1 MKKLLYLFFATVI
14 LSCGADDNGDNNS
27 NSAVLQ
33 YFFEIELAGEIHKI
47 QGQVDQS
54 DPYSSPYGQNQCVA
68 SLYSGN
74 QSISLTLSDITEDD
88 YVSGQPLGVLGMGI
102 LNPQIGDNEGVISFL
117 SAASSAFLS
126 EFAELNNITL
136 WLDDYVENT
145 PMTVSEAYENDL
157 VGKISNIMISDLGT
171 SADISEGRPYG
182 EPIQGSYEGVL
193 YFKDNEAFGSDAMYD
208 VPVPIRIAF
217 SAVRIN

>member
-27 NSAVLQ
+27 NSAVLE

-47 QGQVDQS
+47 QGQVDQN
-54 DPYSSPYGQNQCVA
+54 DLYSSPYGQNQCIA
-68 SLYSGN
+68 GLYSGN
-74 QSISLTLSDITEDD
+74 QSITLKLSDITEDD
-88 YVSGQPLGVLGMGI
+88 YISGQPLQLGLGI
-102 LNPQIGDNEGVISFL
+102 FNPQIGDNEGAISFL
-117 SAASSAFLS
+117 YSGGSVFLS
-126 EFAELNNITL
+126 EFAEQNNITL
-136 WLDDYVENT
+136 LFDDYVENT
-145 PMTVSEAYENDL
+145 PMTVSEAYENNL

-171 SADISEGRPYG
+171 SADLPQGLLYG

>member
-54 DPYSSPYGQNQCVA
+54 DPYTSPYGQNQCVA

-74 QSISLTLSDITEDD
+74 QSISFGLSDITEDD
-88 YVSGQPLGVLGMGI
+88 YVSGQPLVLGMGI
-102 LNPQIGDNEGVISFL
+102 LNPQIGDNEGLITFTTSF
-117 SAASSAFLS
+117 SSAFLS
-126 EFAELNNITL
+126 EFAEQNNITL
-136 WLDDYVENT
+136 WSDLYVENT
-145 PMTVSEAYENDL
+145 PMTYSEAYENDL

-171 SADISEGRPYG
+171 SPDLSQGLFSYG

-193 YFKDNEAFGSDAMYD
+193 YFRDNDPYGDAIFD

-217 SAVRIN
+217 SAIRIN

>member
-27 NSAVLQ
+27 NSSVLE

-47 QGQVDQS
+47 QGQVDQN
-54 DPYSSPYGQNQCVA
+54 DPYSSPYGQNQCLA

-74 QSISLTLSDITEDD
+74 QSISFGLSDITEGD

-102 LNPQIGDNEGVISFL
+102 LNAQIGDNEGVISFL
-117 SAASSAFLS
+117 STASSAYLS

-136 WLDDYVENT
+136 WLDNYVENT
-145 PMTVSEAYENDL
+145 PMTYSEAYENNL
-157 VGKISNIMISDLGT
+157 VGKISNITISDLGT
-171 SADISEGRPYG
+171 SADLSQGRLYG

-193 YFKDNEAFGSDAMYD
+193 YFRDNAPYGDAIFD

-217 SAVRIN
+217 SAIRIN

>member
-14 LSCGADDNGDNNS
+14 LSCGTDDNGDNNS
-27 NSAVLQ
+27 NSAVLE

-47 QGQVDQS
+47 QGQADQN
-54 DPYSSPYGQNQCVA
+54 DPYVSPYGQNQCIA
-68 SLYSGN
+68 GLYSGN
-74 QSISLTLSDITEDD
+74 QSITLKLSDITEDD
-88 YVSGQPLGVLGMGI
+88 YISGQPLQLGLGI
-102 LNPQIGDNEGVISFL
+102 GNPQIGDNEGAISFI
-117 SAASSAFLS
+117 SSGGSVFLS
-126 EFAELNNITL
+126 EFAEQNNITL
-136 WLDDYVENT
+136 WFDDYVENT
-145 PMTVSEAYENDL
+145 PMTVSEAYENNL

-171 SADISEGRPYG
+171 SADISQGLLYG